1 MSDITLDG
9 RQEVN
14 CSLKKRKKKKKE
26 TMPTFSAVYGFVDQ
40 SRQKL

>member
-14 CSLKKRKKKKKE
+14 CSLKKNKKKE
-26 TMPTFSAVYGFVDQ
+26 TMPTFSAVYGCVDQ